1 MHILNQ
7 INREDWK
14 YGIKKK
20 TIWETYGKHMGN
32 IWETYGEIM
41 ETYGNHMGKI
51 IINTFNIINYI
62 YYE

>member
-1 MHILNQ
+1 
-7 INREDWK
+7 
-14 YGIKKK
+14 
-20 TIWETYGKHMGN
+20 MGN